1 MTITNKNTNGTR
13 TIPLGEREVM
23 QELTPADVNFGK
35 IRVGTNGTYAGEV
48 LLAKDA
54 DVVSNT
60 LAISTLGS
68 RVTTTEGN
76 ISSLNTTAS
85 GLNSRLNTA
94 ESNIT
99 GLSSAVGDLISA
111 DTALDGRLDTIEST
125 LTTNHIGRADKYLAA
140 QDVAAMI
147 YSSGNLSKIQYNT
160 ATDSNYEV
168 LSYSNGSLAIIQ
180 HYVGAV
186 LKGTTTLGYTAG
198 VLTSAVFTGV

>member
-1 MTITNKNTNGTR
+1 MTITNKNTNGVR

-35 IRVGTNGTYAGEV
+35 LRVGTNGTYAGEV

-68 RVTTTEGN
+68 RVTTTEGS
-76 ISSLNTTAS
+76 ISALNTTAS
-85 GLNSRLNTA
+85 GLNSRLTTV
-94 ESNIT
+94 ETNIT
-99 GLSSAVGDLISA
+99 P
-111 DTALDGRLDTIEST
+111 
-125 LTTNHIGRADKYLAA
+125 RADKYLAA

-168 LSYSNGSLAIIQ
+168 LSYSNGNLATTQ